1 MADIRQKVVIAARQP
16 PDLTTGG
23 GASYAF
29 YLIEGI
35 KLLASSSGISYDFL
49 PYWGARTSLPIRR
62 SNNRTRTGNGGL
74 VKSLRRVLWRLWFL
88 YKLHKRLEWARY
100 RRDIKRLVAGSVAVI
115 HAHDSHLAYP
125 LLGNYPVVYTH
136 HARGS
141 LVSELQISSVEPD
154 ARVIS
159 LWRHID
165 NEVFSKSAVVVFPSQ
180 GAYRL
185 ALDEYPCLA
194 NREIRIIYTG
204 IPDLLSC
211 QQTIRKGPERIVLT
225 IANHVPEKNVLAAL
239 EAFYRYILKQREKEK
254 SYFVSLGSYGPDTPR
269 LQQYTERWGLGERVR
284 LLGRVSREQTME
296 WLRRAWVFIHMPNRA
311 VFDLALL
318 EALSAGIPVIA
329 SRVGG
334 NVEMLGNDW
343 PGYADSAE
351 EASELLAA
359 LRNDDLWLEWSR
371 RARARYEKY
380 FTLEK
385 MAQCY
390 LELYDEVMRK
400 AL

>member
-1 MADIRQKVVIAARQP
+1 MADIRPKVVIAARQP

-35 KLLASSSGISYDFL
+35 KSLASSSGICYDFL
-49 PYWGARTSLPIRR
+49 PYWGDRTSFRFRR
-62 SNNRTRTGNGGL
+62 SNNRTRTGKAGL
-74 VKSLRRVLWRLWFL
+74 VKSLRRVLWHLWFL

-100 RRDIKRLVAGSVAVI
+100 RRDVTQLLTRSVGVI
-115 HAHDSHLAYP
+115 HAHDSHVAYP
-125 LLGNYPVVYTH
+125 LLENYPVVYTH

-141 LVSELQISSVEPD
+141 LVSELHISSVEPG

-159 LWRHID
+159 LWRQID
-165 NEVFSKSAVVVFPSQ
+165 NEVFGKSAVVVFPSQ

-194 NREIRIIYTG
+194 SREIRIIYTG
-204 IPDLLSC
+204 IPDLLKP
-211 QQTIRKGPERIVLT
+211 QQTVREGPERTVLT
-225 IANHVPEKNVLAAL
+225 IAAHVPEKNVPVAL
-239 EAFYRYILKQREKEK
+239 EAFYRYILKQHGKEE
-254 SYFVSLGSYGPDTPR
+254 SCFVSLGGYGPDTSR
-269 LQQYTERWGLGERVR
+269 LQRYTERWGLGKRVR

-296 WLRRAWVFIHMPNRA
+296 WLRQAWVFIHMPNRA

-334 NVEMLGNDW
+334 NVEMLGSDW

-351 EASELLAA
+351 EAAELLAA
-359 LRNDDLWLEWSR
+359 LGNDDLWLEWSR
-371 RARARYEKY
+371 RARARYERY

-390 LELYDEVMRK
+390 LELYEEVMRR